1 MKSLSRFLAVST
13 LLAGQFSAALGF
25 AESTRQPEDVFA
37 GESGTAV
44 TLMPTGTDSRIQLTN
59 FQGRYFAP
67 ADNFESV
74 LELDNTTTGEP
85 LWTARVGAIFLNR
98 GGPRSTVM
106 VDDGGGSPL
115 LYSGQYDF
123 SIPWGMEVDAIRH
136 NINGTGWGIEGRY
149 FGVSNFNAG
158 TSATYQTGAE
168 VPYINP
174 IGATGYSPTTMN
186 SSYETSNLLNF
197 ELNARKQVNPDLQ
210 YLVGFRY
217 FGFNEAVGI
226 NLASDPFSYYSNHQ
240 IGASNHLYGAQIG
253 ADKRLWQ
260 HGRFQLEGIVKAGL
274 YGNQSS
280 NNVVAVVQDEVG
292 STYTS
297 SASQTQAAFLGEVGL
312 TGLYKLTNHLA
323 FRATYQAL
331 WLEGIALAPNQ
342 IGSSD
347 PLNGTGSVNNNS
359 GVVFHGAFLG
369 LEYTR

>member
-1 MKSLSRFLAVST
+1 
-13 LLAGQFSAALGF
+13 
-25 AESTRQPEDVFA
+25 
-37 GESGTAV
+37 
-44 TLMPTGTDSRIQLTN
+44 MPTGPESHIQLTN

-67 ADNFESV
+67 ADGFESV
-74 LELDNTTTGEP
+74 FESGTTTTGEP

-106 VDDGGGSPL
+106 VDDGSSPL

-123 SIPWGMEVDAIRH
+123 NIPWGMEVDAIRH

-158 TSATYQTGAE
+158 TSATYPFGAE

-186 SSYETSNLLNF
+186 SSYETSHLLNF

-240 IGASNHLYGAQIG
+240 IGASNHLYGVQIG

-292 STYTS
+292 DRYSS
-297 SASQTQAAFLGEVGL
+297 SASQTQAAFLGEIGL

-342 IGSSD
+342 IGTSD